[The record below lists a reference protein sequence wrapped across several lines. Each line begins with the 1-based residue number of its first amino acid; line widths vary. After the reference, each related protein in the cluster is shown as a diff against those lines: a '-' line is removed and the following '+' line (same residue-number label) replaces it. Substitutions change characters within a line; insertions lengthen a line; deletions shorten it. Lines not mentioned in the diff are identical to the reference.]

1 MINLSRRS
9 FISFAT
15 LGALTS
21 FGGHFMPNAHA
32 AMPVLEVYKSPY
44 CGCCGSWVAHMH
56 DAGFK
61 VHVTN
66 LDDLNPIKAKFG
78 ISRDL
83 QSCHTG
89 VIEGYVIEGHVPAGD
104 VSRLLLER
112 PTATGLAVP
121 GMPVGSPG
129 MEQGGRKDPYQVILF
144 SATER
149 RIFARH

>member
-1 MINLSRRS
+1 MTNLSRRS
-9 FISFAT
+9 FIRFAA

-21 FGGHFMPNAHA
+21 FGGQFLQKAHA
-32 AMPVLEVYKSPY
+32 ATPVLKVYKTPY

-56 DAGFK
+56 EAGFK
-61 VHVTN
+61 VNVTN
-66 LDDLNPIKAKFG
+66 LEDLAPIKAKFG
-78 ISRDL
+78 IARDL

-89 VIEGYVIEGHVPAGD
+89 IIEDYVIEGHVPAGD

-121 GMPVGSPG
+121 GMPIGSPG
-129 MEQGGRKDPYQVILF
+129 LEQGGRKDPYQVVLF

>member
-1 MINLSRRS
+1 MTTLSRRS
-9 FISFAT
+9 FINFAA

-21 FGGHFMPNAHA
+21 FMPKAHA
-32 AMPVLEVYKSPY
+32 ATPVLEVYKSPY
-44 CGCCGSWVAHMH
+44 CGCCGSWVTHMR

-61 VHVTN
+61 VRVTN
-66 LDDLNPIKAKFG
+66 LEDLDPIKAKFG
-78 ISRDL
+78 VERDL

-104 VSRLLLER
+104 VARLMLER
-112 PTATGLAVP
+112 PAATGLAVP
-121 GMPVGSPG
+121 GMPIGSPG
-129 MEQGGRKDPYQVILF
+129 MEQGGLKEPYQVVLF